1 MQTPT
6 PNPDV
11 FETQCWAYRI
21 IHQPQELLAEC
32 FDYAT
37 PGRFRKYI
45 RWMLQAAAEPRICT
59 KEEPGQ
65 LMAAFQV
72 INPVMLA
79 AEALL
84 QQHQAEEPQPENAGL
99 SLPKL
104 RLLGRKDRA
113 DPYRVFGRF
122 FKYQSTSLWKQ
133 DLNRALGYALVRR
146 HKNMLLNHSARQMMI
161 AGRISSPMRFAARG
175 RSLTSTTARL
185 NTAEQPS
192 AYRQGVC
199 MTRVPFPFRRSWI
212 PGSYPQSSRSGY

>member
-45 RWMLQAAAEPRICT
+45 RWTLQAAAEPRICT

-72 INPVMLA
+72 INSVMLA

-104 RLLGRKDRA
+104 HLLGRKDRA

-133 DLNRALGYALVRR
+133 DLNRALGYALSRAAVDDTMNLLPVYWHVTCMMEAAWVVYLRAKAVVRPVAAIAL
-146 HKNMLLNHSARQMMI
+146 KSA
-161 AGRISSPMRFAARG
+161 
-175 RSLTSTTARL
+175 
-185 NTAEQPS
+185 
-192 AYRQGVC
+192 
-199 MTRVPFPFRRSWI
+199 
-212 PGSYPQSSRSGY
+212 

>member
-1 MQTPT
+1 MQIPT

-11 FETQCWAYRI
+11 FETQCWAYHI
-21 IHQPQELLAEC
+21 ISHPQELLTEG

-45 RWMLQAAAEPRICT
+45 QWTLQAAAEPRICT

-72 INPVMLA
+72 INSVMLA

-84 QQHQAEEPQPENAGL
+84 QQHQAGEEHLLVSHDPCGA
-99 SLPKL
+99 KL

-113 DPYRVFGRF
+113 DPYRVFRRF

-133 DLNRALGYALVRR
+133 DLNRALGYALSRAAVDDTM
-146 HKNMLLNHSARQMMI
+146 NLLPLYWHVTCLIEAAWVVQERAKAAVKPAAALQSA
-161 AGRISSPMRFAARG
+161 
-175 RSLTSTTARL
+175 
-185 NTAEQPS
+185 
-192 AYRQGVC
+192 
-199 MTRVPFPFRRSWI
+199 
-212 PGSYPQSSRSGY
+212 